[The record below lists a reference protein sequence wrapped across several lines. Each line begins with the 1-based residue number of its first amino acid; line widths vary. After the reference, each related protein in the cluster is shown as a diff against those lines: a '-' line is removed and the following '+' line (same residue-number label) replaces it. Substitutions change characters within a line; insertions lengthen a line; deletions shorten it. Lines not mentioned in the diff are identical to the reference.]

1 MNAYPGIGGLCHFN
15 GFNLCMGN
23 MVCLDWYIIH
33 MYSMCVVMMYIS
45 TGTSLMQLVR
55 SAQVA
60 TWDWVCRG
68 LGGGGGVM
76 VTCGVLAAVSAGF

>member
-1 MNAYPGIGGLCHFN
+1 
-15 GFNLCMGN
+15 
-23 MVCLDWYIIH
+23 
-33 MYSMCVVMMYIS
+33 MMFIP

-68 LGGGGGVM
+68 LGDGGGGVM